1 MRRLAVTHE
10 KRITRAY
17 LRDMG
22 VSLAVYFVLLVA
34 AIRFG
39 RPMPD
44 GLLRTLFLAS
54 PIVGFGLMLR
64 AIVIKCARMDEY
76 MRMRL
81 LENVAIATAITAAV
95 SFTYGFLE
103 TAGFPKLSMFTV
115 WIVLAIAFGTVQCG
129 RKLLGR

>member
-1 MRRLAVTHE
+1 VTHE
-10 KRITRAY
+10 KRIRTAY

-22 VSLAVYFVLLVA
+22 VSLAVYFVLLFA
-34 AIRFG
+34 AMRFG

-44 GLLRTLFLAS
+44 GAVRTLVLAS
-54 PIVGFGLMLR
+54 PIIGFGLMLR
-64 AIVIKCARMDEY
+64 AIVVKCARMDEY

-81 LENVAIATAITAAV
+81 LENISVAAAITASV
-95 SFTYGFLE
+95 TFTYGFLE

-115 WIVLAIAFGTVQCG
+115 WMVLGLSFGAVQLC